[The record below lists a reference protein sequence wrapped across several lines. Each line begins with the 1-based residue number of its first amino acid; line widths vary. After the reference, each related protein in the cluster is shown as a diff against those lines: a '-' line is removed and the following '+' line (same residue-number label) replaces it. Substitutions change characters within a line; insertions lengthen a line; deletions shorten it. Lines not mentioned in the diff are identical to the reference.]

1 MKVLLMMF
9 THILYTHIYIYVS
22 VKLCHSIYN
31 IFLFYIHMY
40 VREIKY
46 TALVSGKTRNT
57 FYLCVGLMLPTP
69 AAHIV
74 T

>member
-22 VKLCHSIYN
+22 VKLCH

-40 VREIKY
+40 VRELKY
-46 TALVSGKTRNT
+46 MALVSGKTRNT

-69 AAHIV
+69 PAHIV